1 MKPFILYMENL
12 FLFAIFTTIFF
23 VVIKLV
29 EMKYLE
35 KEIKPLKYIIRD
47 AVIVFT
53 SAFGA
58 AYGFFYMKGSIRD
71 FFNIVT
77 ENKTLHMDAAQIF
90 TDVPGF

>member
-1 MKPFILYMENL
+1 MENLENL

-23 VVIKLV
+23 IIIKIV

-58 AYGFFYMKGSIRD
+58 AFGFFYMKGSIRD

-77 ENKTLHMDAAQIF
+77 ENKTLNMEAPQIF
-90 TDVPGF
+90 TDSPGF